1 MPELP
6 DRESD
11 WSQVLHQLRHPL
23 GGGLCRLRHAPRG
36 GREILCREDDAER
49 SVRAALELVDVVR
62 RLGPAMQA
70 RAGVLTGEAAVTI
83 GATNQEWWP
92 ATW

>member
-1 MPELP
+1 
-6 DRESD
+6 
-11 WSQVLHQLRHPL
+11 V
-23 GGGLCRLRHAPRG
+23 
-36 GREILCREDDAER
+36 DDAER